1 MSAVSTK
8 LIPASSARWMMRML
22 SSWSFVPQS
31 PNIIAP
37 RHRLLTETT
46 VGPTMRCCMGLLLW
60 VEGWSVAEDGLGD
73 GDGGHRAR
81 PAGVEREVD
90 DDLFEL
96 LVGQA
101 VLTGAREVST
111 ELFGAAIGDQRR
123 DGDQAAV
130 ARGQFGAFPDVTEQ
144 GVVGERH
151 HLGQEI
157 ADQILRW
164 VLLGFGHE

>member
-22 SSWSFVPQS
+22 SSWSLVPQS

-37 RHRLLTETT
+37 RHRLLTETP
-46 VGPTMRCCMGLLLW
+46 VRPRMRCSMWLLLW
-60 VEGWSVAEDGLGD
+60 VERWSVAEDGLGD
-73 GDGGHRAR
+73 GDGGHRVG

-96 LVGQA
+96 LLGHA
-101 VLTGAREVST
+101 VLAGAREVST
-111 ELFGAAIGDQRR
+111 EGL
-123 DGDQAAV
+123 
-130 ARGQFGAFPDVTEQ
+130 
-144 GVVGERH
+144 VGERH

-157 ADQILRW
+157 ADQMLSW
-164 VLLGFGHE
+164 GLLGFGHR